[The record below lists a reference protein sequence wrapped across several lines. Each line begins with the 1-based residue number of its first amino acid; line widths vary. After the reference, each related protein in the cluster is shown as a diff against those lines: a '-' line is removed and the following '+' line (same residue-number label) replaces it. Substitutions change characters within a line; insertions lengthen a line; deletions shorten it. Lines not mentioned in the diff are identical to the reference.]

1 MLAEVDRHRGG
12 VLAAAQGD
20 TQGLVAEQSRAIAGS
35 EVEAIGRGRSRH
47 GSVTL
52 GKRSFPTI
60 PSRLL
65 LSL

>member
-35 EVEAIGRGRSRH
+35 EVEAINRGRSR
-47 GSVTL
+47 
-52 GKRSFPTI
+52 PD
-60 PSRLL
+60 P
-65 LSL
+65 